1 MNLHYWENPI
11 QNKLIIAKSCVELKA
26 GYNTEKD
33 IILSMLQSADTQK
46 LIERERQLVL
56 TKLRR
61 DKQRIKR
68 EQKYH
73 GAALVFGLAYQNQAK
88 KEER

>member
-1 MNLHYWENPI
+1 
-11 QNKLIIAKSCVELKA
+11 
-26 GYNTEKD
+26 
-33 IILSMLQSADTQK
+33 MLQSADTQK

-56 TKLRR
+56 TKLRQE
-61 DKQRIKR
+61 KQRIKR

-73 GAALVFGLAYQNQAK
+73 GAALVFGQAHQNQAK